1 VHARPWLAPDA
12 PLAACSTRAHHSF
25 CRTCI
30 LSALARAEA
39 CPLDGGALTRA
50 TLVPNRMLAAHLAD
64 LPVRCTN
71 AAAWTS
77 HEGADAAAVAC
88 AWTGPLGK
96 LSQHLRSECGAA
108 TVACPNV
115 RCDATCARRDASAH
129 AALCAHTRV
138 PCAVPGCGAHMAR
151 GRMQAHMR
159 NAEAPHA
166 ALLHT
171 HAALLLH
178 AAGAQPGLGFAV
190 GPHIFFSRGLHAD
203 QGMLTDAGR
212 HFWARDVTRSATVA
226 G

>member
-1 VHARPWLAPDA
+1 MRADARAL
-12 PLAACSTRAHHSF
+12 LAACTTRARHSF

-30 LSALARAEA
+30 LSALAREEA

-50 TLVPNRMLAAHLAD
+50 TLVPNRMLAEHLAD
-64 LPVRCTN
+64 LPVRCMN
-71 AAAWTS
+71 AAALTI
-77 HEGADAAAVAC
+77 HVGADADAVAC
-88 AWTGPLGK
+88 AWTGPLAA
-96 LSQHLRSECGAA
+96 QREHLRTCGAA

-115 RCDATCARRDASAH
+115 CCDATCARRDASAH

-138 PCAVPGCGAHMAR
+138 TCAVPGCGAHMAR
-151 GRMQAHMR
+151 GRMQTHMR
-159 NAEAPHA
+159 DAEAPHA

-190 GPHIFFSRGLHAD
+190 GPHNAIYFLRGLHAG
-203 QGMLTDAGR
+203 QRMLADAGR
-212 HFWARDVTRSATVA
+212 DFWARDVVTRSATVA